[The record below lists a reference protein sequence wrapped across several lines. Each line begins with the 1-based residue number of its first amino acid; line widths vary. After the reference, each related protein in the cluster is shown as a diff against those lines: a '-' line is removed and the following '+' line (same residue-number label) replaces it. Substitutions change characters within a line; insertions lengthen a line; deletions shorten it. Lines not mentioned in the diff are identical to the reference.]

1 MRSGQRDGSVERAV
15 CGSKEVACEASRCA
29 AAVSAAV
36 GGGSVGIGEGGAC
49 ACDRG
54 GSAAADGG
62 GDGPDTSGEVSE
74 ILIRE
79 ERCERDL
86 GWCKEDGVVRGGVS
100 GVDGQ

>member
-1 MRSGQRDGSVERAV
+1 MRSGQRDGSAERAV

-29 AAVSAAV
+29 AAVSV
-36 GGGSVGIGEGGAC
+36 VVDGGVGEGGAC

-74 ILIRE
+74 ILMRE
-79 ERCERDL
+79 ESCERF
-86 GWCKEDGVVRGGVS
+86 GVCKEDGVVRGGVS